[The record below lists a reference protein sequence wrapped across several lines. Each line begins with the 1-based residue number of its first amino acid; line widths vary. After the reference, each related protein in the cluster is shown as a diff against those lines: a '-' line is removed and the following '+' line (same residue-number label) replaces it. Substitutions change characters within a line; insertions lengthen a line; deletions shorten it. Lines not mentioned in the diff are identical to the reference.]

1 MNFDYLVEE
10 IDSEVECSQPLGPQ
24 RDKVF
29 KPNSYNLVCAPPA
42 ELSEILVPSPSPGGH
57 ADIIQ
62 KLDAIETR
70 LTAIGKSLTD
80 KMPEKAEVK
89 AQSKLLRECRVIAA
103 KTHHSISRITGDLED
118 EHYVELASKL
128 PMSSEEHV
136 RFVEDKLS
144 QKESTDAMM
153 RLILKSK
160 GAKGSVDG
168 VLRGLFSDDV
178 MYHYN
183 LEGRKEKKPLL
194 KLKCVGLVFD
204 IFPDKDKSSIC
215 GELRRFVALSHNRY
229 KQKKHKLRAKLI

>member
-1 MNFDYLVEE
+1 MEEKREFFDVD
-10 IDSEVECSQPLGPQ
+10 I
-24 RDKVF
+24 RF
-29 KPNSYNLVCAPPA
+29 
-42 ELSEILVPSPSPGGH
+42 LSI
-57 ADIIQ
+57 
-62 KLDAIETR
+62 
-70 LTAIGKSLTD
+70 
-80 KMPEKAEVK
+80 
-89 AQSKLLRECRVIAA
+89 SKLLRECRVIAA

-118 EHYVELASKL
+118 EHYLELASKL

-136 RFVEDKLS
+136 RFVEEKLS

-183 LEGRKEKKPLL
+183 LEGRKEKKSLL

-204 IFPDKDKSSIC
+204 IFPDKDKNSIY